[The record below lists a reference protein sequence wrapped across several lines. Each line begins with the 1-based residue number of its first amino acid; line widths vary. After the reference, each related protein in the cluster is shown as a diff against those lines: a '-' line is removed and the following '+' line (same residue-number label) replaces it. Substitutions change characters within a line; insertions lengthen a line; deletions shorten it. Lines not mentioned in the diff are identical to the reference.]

1 MKLFLRWA
9 VWMMCIAWLL
19 SLFGCG
25 KKEPQMLDGPGM
37 EYVPNWTEFTL
48 SRSDSYAR
56 YNFSFTVT
64 DTDSDPSVSGT
75 CRDEDGNEYD
85 VETGIVLTGETLWTL
100 RRLNLEQLP
109 EEEPWSED
117 LELPLDAATITLTL
131 TMADGNVVKKNAS
144 SNLSIEIYNLLLPY
158 FINNQL

>member
-1 MKLFLRWA
+1 MKQFLRWV

-48 SRSDSYAR
+48 SRSDSYAQ

-64 DTDSDPSVSGT
+64 DTDSDPLVSGT

-85 VETGIVLTGETLWTL
+85 VPTGIVLTGDTIWTL
-100 RRLNLEQLP
+100 RRMNLEQLP
-109 EEEPWSED
+109 DAVGTKDDQTMLDGSNITCSLTQED
-117 LELPLDAATITLTL
+117 GTVTYKQVSTELSYD
-131 TMADGNVVKKNAS
+131 
-144 SNLSIEIYNLLLPY
+144 IYQLLLPH
-158 FINNQL
+158 FMNHQSS